1 MYPNHFYSFWA
12 WTIFNLASF
21 VTAFGTALYH
31 GHEAIRFLGVKNTL
45 LFSQVVVAFVCNGR
59 KRVDVTCAYVLAYS
73 LVYPCSVCCLQ
84 FRGGEN
90 TQEEAQP
97 DFLCKLVCCFVV

>member
-21 VTAFGTALYH
+21 VTAFGTGLYH

-73 LVYPCSVCCLQ
+73 LVYPCSLLAFYLFSTLSLC
-84 FRGGEN
+84 F
-90 TQEEAQP
+90 
-97 DFLCKLVCCFVV
+97 FLPSPISY